1 MRPENVKMDDNEDK
15 QDVLAFPHEEDKNA
29 GIWTEV
35 TSDKTARRIQRQEV
49 LAQPEKKNS
58 TPPNSERKG
67 IDPSFTEQRSLK
79 LRSKVMASAKL
90 SEDERQQNQLN
101 ALEAK
106 INSISSTLD
115 KLLLMLQGQTATML
129 PNQQI
134 AQAAITT
141 SPTKPE
147 GDKEKSNVP
156 HFNVN
161 SPSSPVSPNMLLLSK
176 MPLVEEVL
184 LPFPACLLQALQE
197 EAQLP
202 LLVQM
207 MVVPQQAPPN
217 LKVVP

>member
-58 TPPNSERKG
+58 TPPNCERKG

-156 HFNVN
+156 HFTLF
-161 SPSSPVSPNMLLLSK
+161 SRISQCCFFQRCPWYI
-176 MPLVEEVL
+176 EEVL
-184 LPFPACLLQALQE
+184 LP
-197 EAQLP
+197 
-202 LLVQM
+202 
-207 MVVPQQAPPN
+207 
-217 LKVVP
+217 